1 MELLEVA
8 QWTQQGETVCREIP
22 GDVVHDEVAQ
32 VAHLPYMG
40 EELDQVRPEA
50 EPAPVMKPH
59 LSDGLQLQHS
69 QDLDQAA
76 QWHLVD
82 DQGPTAEAQTAMAL
96 LNSLQYVGGE
106 PRQVEEAE
114 QTAEEKVCVDFHRFS
129 VMRRLFFGT
138 GCQRVCLRLFQHVC
152 DDKGGRSRLRALLPV
167 GVLKVMG
174 KIQHLQ
180 LRSPAGNENSRDWDF
195 QASTAELGGD
205 QQQ

>member
-1 MELLEVA
+1 MA

-69 QDLDQAA
+69 QDLDEAA
-76 QWHLVD
+76 QRHLVD

-96 LNSLQYVGGE
+96 LNSLQYV
-106 PRQVEEAE
+106 
-114 QTAEEKVCVDFHRFS
+114 
-129 VMRRLFFGT
+129 
-138 GCQRVCLRLFQHVC
+138 
-152 DDKGGRSRLRALLPV
+152 
-167 GVLKVMG
+167 
-174 KIQHLQ
+174 
-180 LRSPAGNENSRDWDF
+180 
-195 QASTAELGGD
+195 
-205 QQQ
+205 